1 MSNVLEELELT
12 LKELNAEQAGALE
25 RELEE
30 VLARTKAR
38 CQVRSGK
45 RRPADYFERTAG
57 ALKGQEF
64 ERPEQLPYETREPF

>member
-12 LKELNAEQAGALE
+12 LKEMNAEQAGALE

-30 VLARTKAR
+30 VLVRAKAR

-45 RRPADYFERTAG
+45 RRPPDYFERTAG